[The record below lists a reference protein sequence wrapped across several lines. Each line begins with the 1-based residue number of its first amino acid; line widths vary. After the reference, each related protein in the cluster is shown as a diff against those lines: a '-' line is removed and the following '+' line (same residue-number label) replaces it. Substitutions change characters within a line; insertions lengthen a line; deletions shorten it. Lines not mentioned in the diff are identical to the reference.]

1 VVWVNDPVQV
11 ASTELPTEPP
21 TDSLSE
27 STTGL
32 PTDSLS
38 ESTTGLPTDSPSAPF
53 AESRAEPSTSATPSS
68 ALATL
73 GPPAPVGWT
82 GAAMAVQSIRQIPRP
97 ILIALSVPGHSPIG
111 IDLRSSTFVWDTPLE
126 EFPAEPGSVQVST
139 YPIELEDPGFAG
151 DTRGLDLLLWM
162 IGLNAF
168 PARATW
174 LRSGD
179 KYRLKRWPDYDAF
192 PHTVD
197 ELRLIKTLAQGLMTV
212 DKLAAKAKVSPADA
226 QRVVNALSLMGGLR
240 RIEAADAA
248 PIQPPVT
255 PEYDTPTRVRGKHVR
270 RGS

>member
-1 VVWVNDPVQV
+1 VVVVNDPVQV
-11 ASTELPTEPP
+11 APA
-21 TDSLSE
+21 E
-27 STTGL
+27 S
-32 PTDSLS
+32 PA
-38 ESTTGLPTDSPSAPF
+38 EQPTDSPTAPI
-53 AESRAEPSTSATPSS
+53 AESRAEPPFTPPSTTGSPSSTS

-97 ILIALSVPGHSPIG
+97 ILIALSVPGHNPIG

-126 EFPAEPGSVQVST
+126 EFPVEPGSVHVST

-151 DTRGLDLLLWM
+151 DSRGLDLLLWM

-168 PARATW
+168 DARATW
-174 LRSGD
+174 LRAGD

-192 PHTVD
+192 PHTAD

-212 DKLAAKAKVSPADA
+212 DKLAAKAKVSTADA
-226 QRVVNALSLMGGLR
+226 QRVVNALSLMGALR
-240 RIEAADAA
+240 RIEPTDAA